1 MPRLGQLEVVVMGR
15 LWSYDRPVSVREV
28 LEDIQK
34 ERPIAYTT
42 VMTVMDNLYRKGLLA
57 RRMEGRAYQYRPT
70 QSREEH
76 SAELIGEALTYSDD
90 RAGVLLH
97 FLKAM
102 PADDVRRLRAS
113 LDELALEG
121 PTP

>member
-1 MPRLGQLEVVVMGR
+1 MGR

-28 LEDIQK
+28 LEDIHK

-57 RRMEGRAYQYRPT
+57 RRMEGRAYQYRPAR
-70 QSREEH
+70 SREEH
-76 SAELIGEALTYSDD
+76 SAELMGEALTYSDD

-102 PADDVRRLRAS
+102 PADEVRRLRAS
-113 LDELALEG
+113 LDELTLEG